1 MKYTAP
7 EYKISS
13 IEVKDVITASTDY
26 VTNNCTVNEN
36 VQSAFGNYEATNV
49 TGNITSPFR
58 K

>member
-7 EYKISS
+7 NYELNQA
-13 IEVKDVITASTDY
+13 EANDVITASTDY

-49 TGNITSPFR
+49 TGNISSLFR

>member
-7 EYKISS
+7 NYELNQA
-13 IEVKDVITASTDY
+13 VADDVIAASTDY

-49 TGNITSPFR
+49 TGNITSLFR